1 MAKMIPTDSYFD
13 PASGEREM
21 FEALKQLSDDY
32 YVFHSYRLVQLIPDK
47 GLNENEI
54 DFLVFNPNYGCLFI
68 ECKNSR
74 IERLENG
81 SWNYIRFDNG
91 VEKRIPMKDPFNQAF
106 TGQHNLFNKLRDTY
120 PEYRDIINKC
130 KFMVGVWL
138 PKYTKDELNLL
149 NLGPNITKEVILTRE
164 ALLYPNETK
173 KQIQYL
179 MERMNKVHLV
189 CKYEEELII
198 DSSPGYKHAL
208 SHSDAMFFYNKVL
221 CPTFRT
227 VINIKKNFEE
237 TYIELLEEQYVILDF
252 LSHQRTAAISGAS
265 GTGKTLVA
273 LERARRLS
281 DKGEKVLFLCYNR
294 NLMDWLEYNYKK
306 DLKNVDFLTL
316 DAYGCKTLS
325 VPLNKLS
332 YHDLNDFVI
341 EQMFNKS
348 FPYKHIIVDE
358 GQDFGKE
365 LINDSH
371 ILDIFAEYGEGEY
384 DNEDTSFFIF
394 YDKNQLVNS
403 KQLPSY
409 LQNVD
414 SKLTLYKNC
423 RNTKNIANTAYS
435 LLEMKPILYDRCWIG
450 EVPCFYSFDGEDEFV
465 SRLDKL
471 LDDLAKKDS
480 SERVIITCAESL
492 SKSIIGTKIIEEKG
506 NKAYIYKNSS
516 GKRTKVYT
524 CPTFKGL
531 ETDNVI
537 LIDVSNSI
545 FDKDNKTFYVSA
557 TRAKKELYIF
567 IDRNKLQ
574 VEKILNSRF
583 KESFPS
589 SNKIKQLT
597 LAMHGILK

>member
-13 PASGEREM
+13 PASGEKDM
-21 FEALKQLSDDY
+21 FEALKKLSDDY

-54 DFLVFNPNYGCLFI
+54 DFLIFNPNYGCLFI

-81 SWNYIRFDNG
+81 TWNYVKFDNG
-91 VEKRIPMKDPFNQAF
+91 IEKRIPMKDPFNQAF

-120 PEYRDIINKC
+120 PEHRDIINKC

-138 PKYTKDELNLL
+138 PKYTKSELESLD
-149 NLGPNITKEVILTRE
+149 LGANITKEVILTRE
-164 ALLYPNETK
+164 ALLYPEETR
-173 KQIQYL
+173 KQIQFL

-198 DSSPGYKHAL
+198 DSSPGYKHSL
-208 SHSDAMFFYNKVL
+208 SHSDAMLFYNKVL

-227 VINIKKNFEE
+227 VINIKRNFEE

-273 LERARRLS
+273 IERARRLS
-281 DKGEKVLFLCYNR
+281 DKGEKILFLCYNR
-294 NLMDWLEYNYKK
+294 NLMDWLEFNYKK
-306 DLKNVDFLTL
+306 ELKNVDFFTL
-316 DAYGCKTLS
+316 DAFGCKTLS

-332 YHDLNDFVI
+332 YHDLNNFII
-341 EQMFNKS
+341 EQMFGKE

-365 LINDSH
+365 MINDSQ
-371 ILDIFAEYGEGEY
+371 ILDLFSEYGEGEY
-384 DNEDTSFFIF
+384 GDDDTSFFIF
-394 YDKNQLVNS
+394 YDKNQMVNS
-403 KQLPSY
+403 KRLPSY

-423 RNTKNIANTAYS
+423 RNTINIANTAYS
-435 LLEMKPILYDRCWIG
+435 LLDIKPILYDKCWIG
-450 EVPCFYSFDGEDEFV
+450 ETPCFYSYDDSEEFIN
-465 SRLDKL
+465 RLDKL
-471 LDDLAKKDS
+471 IDELAKKDF

-492 SKSIIGTKIIEEKG
+492 SKSILANKLIEEKG
-506 NKAYIYKNSS
+506 NKTHIYKNSS

-537 LIDVSNSI
+537 LIDVNNSI
-545 FDKDNKTFYVSA
+545 FEEENKSFYVGA

-567 IDRNKLQ
+567 INKKELKI
-574 VEKILNSRF
+574 ENILNTRF

-589 SNKIKQLT
+589 PNKVKQLT